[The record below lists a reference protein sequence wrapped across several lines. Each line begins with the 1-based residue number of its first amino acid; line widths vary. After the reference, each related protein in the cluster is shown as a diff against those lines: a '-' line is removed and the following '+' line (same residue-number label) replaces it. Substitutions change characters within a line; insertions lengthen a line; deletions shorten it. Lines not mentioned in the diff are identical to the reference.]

1 MFKKKIISL
10 ILIFAIIF
18 SFGRISKA
26 VDYGAT
32 MILKSGQDIEKVGD
46 TVTVTLSLASV
57 TNVQGVATVHA
68 KIDYD
73 KSILELIS
81 CEATNSWSAPT
92 YNSENQEFV
101 TERAE
106 VMPANG
112 DIIKIN
118 FKVIDI
124 PQDNKTT
131 ISIVNFDVAD
141 TDNQITVP
149 DTLIELNFKE
159 KQDNTDDNQGQDDNN
174 NEQTPGVDTDDGN
187 LDDDKNEGT
196 DTGDNESNDD
206 DTINDNKQD
215 NEKDDTTANNRIP
228 QTGVNVIIPIG
239 ILAIIIVI
247 SIILYK
253 KLQHSKDIK

>member
-159 KQDNTDDNQGQDDNN
+159 KQDNTDDNQSQDEND
-174 NEQTPGVDTDDGN
+174 EQTPGVDTDDGN